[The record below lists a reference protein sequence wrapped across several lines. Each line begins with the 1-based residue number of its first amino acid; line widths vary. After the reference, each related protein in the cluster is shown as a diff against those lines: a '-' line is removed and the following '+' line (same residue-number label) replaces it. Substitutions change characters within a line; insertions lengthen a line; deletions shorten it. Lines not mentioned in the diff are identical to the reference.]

1 MIVPLQAQAREGWDR
16 STLRIGL
23 IVGLASAVV
32 ASVLG
37 YLCAPALTTA
47 HPSTIQA
54 RELAGALFGG
64 VMFVIMVIVSVQSV
78 QSVRAIRTAS
88 RPGYASA
95 AEKHAEDDA
104 DEEEP
109 EDSVRLRSRSSGTA
123 PDADLAGSHH
133 AGVRLGRL
141 CPHQAQLSRHR

>member
-54 RELAGALFGG
+54 RELADALFGG
-64 VMFVIMVIVSVQSV
+64 VMFVIMVIVSV

-109 EDSVRLRSRSSGTA
+109 EDSVRLRSRSAGTA